1 MRVML
6 VSINHKHAPIAL
18 REQFAGEEIPAK
30 VLDALRARYPGIECI
45 ALSTCNRFEL
55 YVARPVYSDP
65 KAEMLRAFI
74 AEHFSVPID
83 KVASACV
90 IREQEQAVAHLFR
103 VCCGLDS
110 MVIGEAQV
118 LGQVKRAYE
127 SAVSENF
134 VGPVLHRIFQQA
146 ITTAKQARTSTGID
160 SGRVSVGSVATDLA
174 KRVIHDFSDKTV
186 VGIGA
191 GEVAE
196 LTLRHML
203 GLGPHRFWLTNRTES
218 NAVELADQIGLHDS
232 IGGVRPWDQLE
243 ALLSE
248 ADIVVTSTGSQ
259 TPILTPELF
268 TPIHKHRRG
277 RPLLVIDLAVPRD
290 TDTALGSMSNVYL
303 HNLDDL
309 REEVDR
315 GIGLRGDEAEACE
328 NLVADAASAC
338 MNQVRHTDL
347 GQLIRRLRT
356 KLHDMGDDETQRT
369 LRKLPNDSN
378 PDMLE
383 AALNEHTQRL
393 INKFL
398 HIPLAQ
404 LDRHK
409 PDAPLGFYA
418 AALRRLFDL
427 IEEPGAKDGIDT
439 PTDPAPP
446 DAISSKQ

>member
-6 VSINHKHAPIAL
+6 VSINHHNAPIAL
-18 REQFAGEEIPAK
+18 RERFADSGDTRPL
-30 VLDALRARYPGIECI
+30 VALRERYAGVECI

-55 YVARPVYSDP
+55 YVARPVYSEP
-65 KAEMLRAFI
+65 KAELLRAFI
-74 AEHFSVPID
+74 AEHFGVPID
-83 KVASACV
+83 QVASACV

-110 MVIGEAQV
+110 MVLGEAQV

-127 SAVSENF
+127 TAAAQSF

-146 ITTAKQARTSTGID
+146 IATAKQARTETGID
-160 SGRVSVGSVATDLA
+160 AGRVSVGSVAADLA
-174 KRVIHDFSDKTV
+174 GRVIQDFESKTV

-196 LTLRHML
+196 PTLRHML
-203 GLGPHRFWLTNRTES
+203 GLRPRRLWLINRTQER
-218 NAVELADQIGLHDS
+218 AVELAQRIGLDDS
-232 IGGVRPWDQLE
+232 VGGVRPWDQMQ

-248 ADIVVTSTGSQ
+248 ADVVVTSTGSKA
-259 TPILTPELF
+259 PILTADLF
-268 TPIHKHRRG
+268 APILKHRRG
-277 RPLLVIDLAVPRD
+277 RPLMLIDLAVPRD
-290 TDTALGSMSNVYL
+290 ADAALGSMPNVYL
-303 HNLDDL
+303 YNLDDL
-309 REEVDR
+309 REEADR
-315 GIGLRGDEAEACE
+315 GIGLRGAGAEACE
-328 NLVADAASAC
+328 SLIADAAAAC

-347 GQLIRRLRT
+347 GQLIRKLRT

-369 LRKLPNDSN
+369 LRKLSSSGDANE
-378 PDMLE
+378 LE
-383 AALNEHTQRL
+383 AALNEHTLRL

-418 AALRRLFDL
+418 AALRRLFDMA
-427 IEEPGAKDGIDT
+427 EPNEDT
-439 PTDPAPP
+439 PPRTDAPSTGS
-446 DAISSKQ
+446 DSAD